1 MVAKSK
7 RGKSPESDN
16 KVYSSGDYL
25 LVYEDDQQD
34 LFTLVKVS
42 INDLAS
48 RRCRGEPD

>member
-16 KVYSSGDYL
+16 KVYSKGDYL

-34 LFTLVKVS
+34 LFIVVRVPS
-42 INDLAS
+42 FNPA
-48 RRCRGEPD
+48 C